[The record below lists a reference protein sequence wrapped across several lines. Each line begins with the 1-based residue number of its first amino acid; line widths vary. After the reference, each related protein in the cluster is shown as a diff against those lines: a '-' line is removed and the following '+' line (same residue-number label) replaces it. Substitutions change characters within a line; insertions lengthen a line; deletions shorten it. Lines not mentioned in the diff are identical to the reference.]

1 MGEAGGAG
9 ERAEGR
15 RRSVR
20 RSSVVALSSLRRASV
35 SRKASTG
42 IGDDFGALAGRRSSL
57 AALADEFPLHE
68 AVKAGGEE
76 VVEAVLNGR
85 CSVNRKNPEG
95 LTALHLA
102 VEASRAPLVRLLLD
116 RGANPNVPGAFKMTA
131 LHLAC
136 ALGELP
142 VVDLLVSGG
151 AELNARDQ
159 DGSTPLHWASSS
171 GHRHVI
177 RELLHFSVDLF
188 EKNGNDKTALDLA
201 PDAKTRAILSGA
213 MNELDVFELVATG
226 NIAMLRRLLDS
237 KHCTPD
243 TAEPEEGN
251 CLVHAACFF
260 GQQHVLEYLV
270 LERDSGASQR
280 NRRGEL
286 PVHVAA
292 LRGHLEPL
300 MFLHSMDEAGV
311 QYALSRA
318 EHTILHLAALGGHRD
333 VVDYILNDIG
343 TDVLEASETG
353 EGAIHLAAKN
363 GHTAVVLQLIEA
375 GGDPEMT
382 DLNGIRPLHM
392 AAANG
397 GLRLIEL
404 LVCSHGVD
412 ILPRDFQNNLPLHY
426 AARNDNVDALE
437 FLLEHATDGE
447 GGGGCGVDVLGE
459 EGWTPLHFAARDG
472 AARATEFLVN
482 RGADMRLADSSGA
495 CPIHLAA
502 ENGHT
507 EVVEILVRRGMDPSA
522 ASHSRFNPLHLAAQR
537 GHLATVRFL
546 LYVTVDS
553 NAPGPFGN
561 TALHLSALNGHTRV
575 VETLLAAQADSHAIN
590 EEENTPLHLAC
601 KGKNLP
607 LVEALVA
614 DKAHREGYLNA
625 QNAYGRTCLHHAAQ
639 YSSPEVVLF
648 LLEHGASIEVTDD
661 MDNTFLHFVSHG
673 GNIPV
678 LKPSFR
684 HCRGSLNQGNSKLHT
699 PLHVAAVHGHSLLC
713 RRLLGCGAR
722 LDLEDELGHTA
733 LHGAALRGH
742 CAAIEVL
749 VMHATRYGEEPNAA
763 DLSEESIIRRVG
775 RRILERREFSIYH
788 MTYQLKQ
795 QLKYVN
801 RRDALQGYSAYH
813 HAIESGCLEA
823 VRFVDDHMGDADQK
837 DTVGN
842 TSLHVA
848 ASRGH
853 WKILKYI
860 LAQARPKVDLQNEE
874 WRTPLFLAAES
885 GHTACVQI
893 LLAHGAD
900 PLLSRKDSSHP
911 LHAASLQGHVPCI
924 SLLLAQG
931 ANMDARTI
939 MGETA
944 LHWAVKGG
952 HTEAVKELLNW
963 DAEVELKD
971 NTDSTA
977 LHWAADYGY
986 ADIVQLLLDAG
997 ADVHAQGMWRG
1008 ALPIHLAAR
1017 QGHTASVKV
1026 LAGRTAHMNRGDLW
1040 NQSTALHM
1048 AAEGGHTETVEFLL
1062 QKGCRLDVV
1071 DRFNTTAQD
1080 CGTTFDV
1087 RELIRQTRVLR
1098 VATRHIHGASLH
1110 STFLAWRELAAET
1123 KVSRLTDA
1131 KETWK
1136 LIFSLYS
1143 SDERKLYYRMWR
1155 QWEIRQRRKLKLE
1168 VEGKEWV
1175 VDRLRETKIFNEL
1188 SERTLFALAEAMS
1201 VAKFRG
1207 GHRIMTQGDMG
1218 DNFYVLCQGV
1228 CEIQINNKE
1237 KGTVTRIKVERGA
1250 TFGELALLQD
1260 VPRAATI
1267 VTLSNCML
1275 MSLDKLTFQMSL
1287 VRNPSAADSSNR
1299 VKESFLAKVSLFSG
1313 LEGYSRVLLADLMT
1327 RESFLDKENIIEQGD
1342 LGDKF
1347 FIVEEG
1353 EAVASIMLPGM
1364 SKPKLVRQ
1372 YSAGDFFGEIALIE
1386 DKPRTATVT
1395 AVGYLKCVVMDRA
1408 RFQQLPASIQESLE
1422 DHVKTYSGR
1431 GAGAIERKAWI
1442 VAHLKKCKV
1451 FDNVR
1456 DRTLYALAGAMFQL
1470 RKGPDEVV
1478 FNQGDEGD
1486 NFYLILEGNCE
1497 VRIQM
1502 GDRLKKVPLS
1512 KGAFFGELALLHNKP
1527 RAGAIVTTS
1536 STVLLGLDRQTFQL
1550 SQKSQME
1557 ERQNSKIISETFL
1570 AGVSI
1575 FSDVPSHELV
1585 LIADLMYRKEF
1596 QANTPIVR
1604 QGDMGDCFYII
1615 LRGQAFASIE
1625 GVGSVRDYEPG
1636 GYFGEIALMKSV
1648 ERQASVVA
1656 KTRAV
1661 CAVLDKSEFQGLPKS
1676 VKQKMEEKLYQ
1687 YGVLEPEVAEEMVE
1701 ELKYSFSI
1709 VDVDGGGDIDFNE
1722 LKMAARALG
1731 LEPTVQELQA
1741 MLRAMDEDGGGT
1753 VDLDEFV
1760 SAVSKEIR
1768 RRCKKEAMEQ
1778 AFSLFSSE
1786 VKETKKARRRREA
1799 AGKKLEAHILFSDL
1813 KRIAGELN
1821 ENISEMEMQ
1830 SMMTLGERNAGGE
1843 LCMTPQQFLS
1853 VVDMIK
1859 R

>member
-1 MGEAGGAG
+1 
-9 ERAEGR
+9 
-15 RRSVR
+15 
-20 RSSVVALSSLRRASV
+20 
-35 SRKASTG
+35 
-42 IGDDFGALAGRRSSL
+42 
-57 AALADEFPLHE
+57 
-68 AVKAGGEE
+68 
-76 VVEAVLNGR
+76 
-85 CSVNRKNPEG
+85 
-95 LTALHLA
+95 
-102 VEASRAPLVRLLLD
+102 
-116 RGANPNVPGAFKMTA
+116 
-131 LHLAC
+131 
-136 ALGELP
+136 
-142 VVDLLVSGG
+142 
-151 AELNARDQ
+151 
-159 DGSTPLHWASSS
+159 
-171 GHRHVI
+171 
-177 RELLHFSVDLF
+177 
-188 EKNGNDKTALDLA
+188 
-201 PDAKTRAILSGA
+201 
-213 MNELDVFELVATG
+213 MN
-226 NIAMLRRLLDS
+226 S
-237 KHCTPD
+237 
-243 TAEPEEGN
+243 
-251 CLVHAACFF
+251 
-260 GQQHVLEYLV
+260 
-270 LERDSGASQR
+270 
-280 NRRGEL
+280 
-286 PVHVAA
+286 
-292 LRGHLEPL
+292 
-300 MFLHSMDEAGV
+300 
-311 QYALSRA
+311 
-318 EHTILHLAALGGHRD
+318 
-333 VVDYILNDIG
+333 
-343 TDVLEASETG
+343 
-353 EGAIHLAAKN
+353 
-363 GHTAVVLQLIEA
+363 
-375 GGDPEMT
+375 
-382 DLNGIRPLHM
+382 
-392 AAANG
+392 
-397 GLRLIEL
+397 
-404 LVCSHGVD
+404 
-412 ILPRDFQNNLPLHY
+412 
-426 AARNDNVDALE
+426 
-437 FLLEHATDGE
+437 
-447 GGGGCGVDVLGE
+447 
-459 EGWTPLHFAARDG
+459 
-472 AARATEFLVN
+472 
-482 RGADMRLADSSGA
+482 
-495 CPIHLAA
+495 
-502 ENGHT
+502 
-507 EVVEILVRRGMDPSA
+507 
-522 ASHSRFNPLHLAAQR
+522 
-537 GHLATVRFL
+537 
-546 LYVTVDS
+546 
-553 NAPGPFGN
+553 
-561 TALHLSALNGHTRV
+561 
-575 VETLLAAQADSHAIN
+575 
-590 EEENTPLHLAC
+590 
-601 KGKNLP
+601 
-607 LVEALVA
+607 
-614 DKAHREGYLNA
+614 
-625 QNAYGRTCLHHAAQ
+625 
-639 YSSPEVVLF
+639 
-648 LLEHGASIEVTDD
+648 
-661 MDNTFLHFVSHG
+661 
-673 GNIPV
+673 
-678 LKPSFR
+678 
-684 HCRGSLNQGNSKLHT
+684 
-699 PLHVAAVHGHSLLC
+699 
-713 RRLLGCGAR
+713 
-722 LDLEDELGHTA
+722 
-733 LHGAALRGH
+733 
-742 CAAIEVL
+742 
-749 VMHATRYGEEPNAA
+749 
-763 DLSEESIIRRVG
+763 
-775 RRILERREFSIYH
+775 
-788 MTYQLKQ
+788 
-795 QLKYVN
+795 
-801 RRDALQGYSAYH
+801 
-813 HAIESGCLEA
+813 
-823 VRFVDDHMGDADQK
+823 
-837 DTVGN
+837 
-842 TSLHVA
+842 
-848 ASRGH
+848 
-853 WKILKYI
+853 
-860 LAQARPKVDLQNEE
+860 
-874 WRTPLFLAAES
+874 
-885 GHTACVQI
+885 
-893 LLAHGAD
+893 
-900 PLLSRKDSSHP
+900 
-911 LHAASLQGHVPCI
+911 
-924 SLLLAQG
+924 
-931 ANMDARTI
+931 
-939 MGETA
+939 
-944 LHWAVKGG
+944 
-952 HTEAVKELLNW
+952 

-1008 ALPIHLAAR
+1008 ALPIYLAAR

-1026 LAGRTAHMNRGDLW
+1026 LAGRTAHMNRSDLW

-1080 CGTTFDV
+1080 CGTRFDV

-1143 SDERKLYYRMWR
+1143 SDERKLYYRMWH

-1275 MSLDKLTFQMSL
+1275 MSLDKLTFQMGL

-1386 DKPRTATVT
+1386 DKPRKATVT

-1442 VAHLKKCKV
+1442 VAHLKKCRV

-1502 GDRLKKVPLS
+1502 GDRLKKMPLS

-1596 QANTPIVR
+1596 QANTPIAR
-1604 QGDMGDCFYII
+1604 QGEMGDCFYII

-1636 GYFGEIALMKSV
+1636 DYFGEIALMKSV

-1768 RRCKKEAMEQ
+1768 RRCKKEAALNCRTVPRRQ
-1778 AFSLFSSE
+1778 IRSAGGPRGAFGSLRPADDE
-1786 VKETKKARRRREA
+1786 GAGARGGGGGGGGGGSPARGTARARVVPR
-1799 AGKKLEAHILFSDL
+1799 G
-1813 KRIAGELN
+1813 
-1821 ENISEMEMQ
+1821 
-1830 SMMTLGERNAGGE
+1830 AGGE
-1843 LCMTPQQFLS
+1843 RVGLGGPGRRLGGAGGHGGRGRLGGPCFAGACGLPPELPEAAVAGRRGVREPAGMARRLGGGRGRRGAVRAPPGGAPGSPGDLPGELQGREPGRDRAPRRGLRTPGPTRSQPVDPPHLFLLQQLAG
-1853 VVDMIK
+1853 D
-1859 R
+1859 RWPEQQGRRGAPG